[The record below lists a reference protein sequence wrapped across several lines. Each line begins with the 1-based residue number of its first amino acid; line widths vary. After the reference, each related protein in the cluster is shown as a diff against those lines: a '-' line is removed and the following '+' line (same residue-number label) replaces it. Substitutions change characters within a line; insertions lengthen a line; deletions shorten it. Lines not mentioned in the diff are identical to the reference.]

1 MMRALGIAASGMQA
15 QQTNVEV
22 ISNNIAN
29 VSTTGF
35 KRSMAEFQ
43 DLLYQSQTRV
53 GTASSEAGTLLP
65 TGTQIG
71 LGVRNAGVTR
81 ITTQGN
87 LTETDNKLDLA
98 IDGRGYFGVRL
109 PNGDTVYTRDGN
121 FSMSSTGQIVTAE
134 GYTVEPGI
142 TVSPT
147 AQDVTINQAGQ
158 VIETT
163 AAGKQQTVGQLQLF
177 NFVNEAGLEAQGGNN
192 FRSTEAS
199 GDPAQGLPS
208 DPGFG
213 AVRQGYVES
222 SNVNVVQE
230 ITSLIQAQRAY
241 ELNSK
246 VIEAADQMMQTT
258 SQVR

>member
-1 MMRALGIAASGMQA
+1 MMRALGIAATGMEA
-15 QQTNVEV
+15 QQTNVEI

-29 VSTTGF
+29 VSTSGF

-43 DLLYQSQTRV
+43 DLLYQSQARV
-53 GTASSEAGTLLP
+53 GTASSESGTLLP
-65 TGTQIG
+65 TGTQLG
-71 LGVRNAGVTR
+71 LGVRNAGITR
-81 ITTQGN
+81 ITTQGS
-87 LTETDNKLDLA
+87 LTQTDNKLDLA
-98 IDGRGYFGVRL
+98 VDGRGYFGVTL
-109 PNGDTVYTRDGN
+109 PNGDVVYTRDGS
-121 FSMSSTGQIVTAE
+121 FQLSASGQIVTND
-134 GYTVEPGI
+134 GYPVVPGI
-142 TVSPT
+142 SVSPT

-177 NFVNEAGLEAQGGNN
+177 NFTNEAGLEALGSNN
-192 FRSTEAS
+192 FRYTDAS
-199 GDPAQGLPS
+199 GDPTQGLPN

-213 AVRQGYVES
+213 SVRQGYLEA

-258 SQVR
+258 SQIK